1 MFGFTRQV
9 LRETAA
15 KKTLNSIEERILK
28 KIYNVTR
35 QVTLQMVA
43 TFAPLRSWKT
53 TWYFYQTIHHKQRK
67 TTLATIVR
75 FGRHAIPKIA
85 PAFKYPE
92 YNVGNTA
99 VENNDA
105 EDNHNENNDDVML
118 DTADNEITIMGM
130 TMLKIMVAEIMMMG
144 IVMLHIMV
152 LQTTGIKIMTVCAL
166 MINTIPLKM
175 MMA

>member
-1 MFGFTRQV
+1 MTFPDKIMFGFTRQV

-15 KKTLNSIEERILK
+15 KKARNSIEERILQ
-28 KIYNVTR
+28 KIYNVTC

-53 TWYFYQTIHHKQRK
+53 TLYFYQTIHHKQRK

-85 PAFKYPE
+85 PALKYAE
-92 YNVGNTA
+92 YNGVGNIA
-99 VENNDA
+99 VDHNNSDENNYA

-130 TMLKIMVAEIMMMG
+130 TMLKIMVAE
-144 IVMLHIMV
+144 
-152 LQTTGIKIMTVCAL
+152 
-166 MINTIPLKM
+166 
-175 MMA
+175 